1 MAKSSDLVIN
11 IVGNSK
17 DINKD
22 LKNLEKQSKNLE
34 KKLSS
39 IAKTSSVAFAGLT
52 TVIAGTIAAFRDD
65 EQAIFRTEAVIKS
78 TGKAAG
84 LTAEE
89 IGNMSRELQD
99 LTTFSDSAIQSGANL
114 LLTFTNVG
122 KETFPRAT
130 KAILDMSTAMGTGLK
145 ESAIQVGKALNDP
158 ILGVSA
164 LTRVGVQFTEQQKS
178 QIKVLTET
186 NQVAEAQAIILAEL
200 EKQFGGASEA
210 AAKGTG
216 VFIQLKNSIG
226 NLSSAI
232 GEIVFKRIEPFL
244 QKFNDLIKR
253 FRDSDSPLKSIIANV
268 LVFGT
273 AITGVIAGVS
283 ALGLALIA
291 AKAGLLALGATGGI
305 VIAALAAIAGGVTL
319 VIKNL
324 DTIKNVITG
333 VQASWQLFTNFLK
346 TTIND
351 ILIAVNKAQ
360 IAYRQLGITIA
371 EATPGSLLDAFAERQ
386 KKLVDDL
393 INENVRLR
401 QDNKKTA
408 KSFQEIYDAID
419 AQKALAKAQEINEG
433 LKEERARALGEEFQQ
448 IAEANQRKLQQDEE
462 LRQSLAERKQL
473 DKEIELAEKELALAQ
488 ELEGNELEK
497 ERLRQHLAELQ
508 EIRSQGLSE
517 KEKQQLEN
525 ALKLRDAE
533 RKDIKYK
540 LQEQEKF
547 NEKTIDAAQTLATTL
562 FKDNKKAQMALL
574 LFNKAVALK
583 DLLFKKDAA
592 LKDIAINT
600 AKGVAQALG
609 SAEPPRSWIMAA
621 ITAAKG
627 AIQLAAVASQVVGAR
642 DGALVGDGSPNM
654 ARGDRMPF
662 MLERGELVVPRRNF
676 DEVVTAT
683 ARSRGFVE
691 TDATRER
698 EIMVKIDLTDNASQI
713 LTADQFENSTLG
725 IDRA

>member
-1 MAKSSDLVIN
+1 MSKSSDLVIN

-34 KKLSS
+34 QKLSS
-39 IAKTSSVAFAGLT
+39 VAKTSSIAFAGLT
-52 TVIAGTIAAFRDD
+52 TVIAGTISAFRAD
-65 EQAIFRTEAVIKS
+65 EQALFRTEAVIKS

-84 LTAEE
+84 LSAEE
-89 IGNMSRELQD
+89 ISKMSRELQD

-178 QIKVLTET
+178 QIKVLTEA

-200 EKQFGGASEA
+200 EKQFGGAAEA

-216 VFIQLKNSIG
+216 VFKQLANSIG

-232 GEIVFKRIEPFL
+232 GEVVFNKIEPYI
-244 QKFNDLIKR
+244 QKFNELVKR
-253 FRDSDSPLKSIIANV
+253 FRDSDSPFKSIIANV

-273 AITGVIAGVS
+273 AITGIIAGIS
-283 ALGLALIA
+283 SLGIALLA
-291 AKAGLLALGATGGI
+291 AKAGFVALGASGAI
-305 VIAALAAIAGGVTL
+305 VIGALTAIAGGVAL
-319 VIKNL
+319 VVKNL

-333 VQASWQLFTNFLK
+333 VQASWELFTNFVK

-351 ILIAVNKAQ
+351 VLIAINKQ
-360 IAYRQLGITIA
+360 KIAYRELGIAIA
-371 EATPGSLLDAFAERQ
+371 EATPGSLLDDFAERQ

-393 INENVRLR
+393 IDENVRLR
-401 QDNKKTA
+401 QDNKETA
-408 KSFQEIYDAID
+408 KSFKEIYDAID
-419 AQKALAKAQEINEG
+419 AEKAVEKAREVNEA

-448 IAEANQRKLQQDEE
+448 IAEANERKLVQEDELKAIQQERKAQDAEIK
-462 LRQSLAERKQL
+462 LAE
-473 DKEIELAEKELALAQ
+473 DELALQQ
-488 ELEGNELEK
+488 EIEGNEAEK
-497 ERLRQHLAELQ
+497 ERLRQQLAELQ
-508 EIRSQGLSE
+508 EIRSEGLTT
-517 KEKQQLEN
+517 KEKKELDN
-525 ALKLRDAE
+525 ASKLREAE
-533 RKDIKYK
+533 RKDKKYK
-540 LQEQEKF
+540 IDEEKKF
-547 NEKTIDAAQTLATTL
+547 NEKTIESAQTLATTL

-583 DLLFKKDAA
+583 D
-592 LKDIAINT
+592 IAIST
-600 AKGVAQALG
+600 AKGVSKALG

-654 ARGDRMPF
+654 ARGDRVPF

-676 DEVVTAT
+676 DEVVSAT
-683 ARSRGFVE
+683 ARSRGFIE
-691 TDATRER
+691 TNATAER

>member
-1 MAKSSDLVIN
+1 MSKSSDLVIN
-11 IVGNSK
+11 IIGNSK

-34 KKLSS
+34 QKLSS
-39 IAKTSSVAFAGLT
+39 VAKTSSIAFAGLT
-52 TVIAGTIAAFRDD
+52 TVIAGTISAFRAD
-65 EQAIFRTEAVIKS
+65 EQALFRTEAVIKS

-84 LTAEE
+84 LSAEE
-89 IGNMSRELQD
+89 ISKMSRELQD

-178 QIKVLTET
+178 QIKVLTEA
-186 NQVAEAQAIILAEL
+186 NQVAEAQVIILAEL
-200 EKQFGGASEA
+200 EKQFGGAAEA

-216 VFIQLKNSIG
+216 VFKQIANSIG

-232 GEIVFKRIEPFL
+232 GELVFKRIEPYI
-244 QKFNDLIKR
+244 QKFNELVKS
-253 FRDSDSPLKSIIANV
+253 FRDSDSPFKAIISNV

-273 AITGVIAGVS
+273 AITGVIAGIS

-291 AKAGLLALGATGGI
+291 AKAGLVALGLSGAI
-305 VIAALAAIAGGVTL
+305 VVGALTAIAGGVTL
-319 VIKNL
+319 VVKNL

-333 VQASWQLFTNFLK
+333 VQASWELFTNFLK

-351 ILIAVNKAQ
+351 VLIAINKQ
-360 IAYRQLGITIA
+360 KIAYRELGIAIA
-371 EATPGSLLDAFAERQ
+371 EATPGSLLDDFAERQ

-401 QDNKKTA
+401 KDNRETA
-408 KSFQEIYDAID
+408 KSFEEIYDAID
-419 AQKALAKAQEINEG
+419 AEKAKEKIQKQNQVIQEERQKANAQEIEDQKAQNE
-433 LKEERARALGEEFQQ
+433 
-448 IAEANQRKLQQDEE
+448 RKLQLEE
-462 LRQSLAERKQL
+462 EQRQILAERKQL
-473 DKEIELAEKELALAQ
+473 DREIEAAEKELALEQ

-497 ERLRQHLAELQ
+497 ERLRQHLEELQ
-508 EIRSQGLSE
+508 EIRTQGLSRQE
-517 KEKQQLEN
+517 LKQFDSDN
-525 ALKLRDAE
+525 RLREAD
-533 RKDIKYK
+533 RKDKKFKID
-540 LQEQEKF
+540 QEKVF
-547 NEKTIDAAQTLATTL
+547 NEKTINAAQTLATTL
-562 FKDNKKAQMALL
+562 FKDNKKAQIALL
-574 LFNKAVALK
+574 LFNKR
-583 DLLFKKDAA
+583 AA
-592 LKDIAINT
+592 LKDIEIST
-600 AKGVAQALG
+600 AKGVARALG
-609 SAEPPRSWIMAA
+609 SAEPPRSWILAA

-627 AIQLAAVASQVVGAR
+627 AIQLAAVASQVIGAR

-654 ARGDRMPF
+654 ARGDRVPF

-676 DEVVTAT
+676 DEVVSAT
-683 ARSRGFVE
+683 ARSRGFTE
-691 TDATRER
+691 TTASGDRD
-698 EIMVKIDLTDNASQI
+698 IMVQIDLTDNAAQI
-713 LTADQFENSTLG
+713 LTADQFENTTLG
-725 IDRA
+725 TDRA

>member
-164 LTRVGVQFTEQQKS
+164 LTRVGVQFTEQQKA

-186 NQVAEAQAIILAEL
+186 NQVVEAQAIILAEL
-200 EKQFGGASEA
+200 EKQFAGASEA

-273 AITGVIAGVS
+273 AIAGVIAGVS

-351 ILIAVNKAQ
+351 ILIAVNKAK

-419 AQKALAKAQEINEG
+419 AQKALAKAQEVNEG

-547 NEKTIDAAQTLATTL
+547 NEKTLESAQTLATTL
-562 FKDNKKAQMALL
+562 FKNNKQAQMALL
-574 LFNKAVALK
+574 LFNKTV
-583 DLLFKKDAA
+583 A
-592 LKDIAINT
+592 LKDIAIST
-600 AKGVAQALG
+600 AKGVAKALG
-609 SAEPPRSWIMAA
+609 SAEPPRSWILAA

-642 DGALVGDGSPNM
+642 DGALVGDGSPNT
-654 ARGDRMPF
+654 ARGDRVPF

-676 DEVVTAT
+676 DEVVSAYQQQQE
-683 ARSRGFVE
+683 AGV
-691 TDATRER
+691 
-698 EIMVKIDLTDNASQI
+698 L
-713 LTADQFENSTLG
+713 
-725 IDRA
+725 